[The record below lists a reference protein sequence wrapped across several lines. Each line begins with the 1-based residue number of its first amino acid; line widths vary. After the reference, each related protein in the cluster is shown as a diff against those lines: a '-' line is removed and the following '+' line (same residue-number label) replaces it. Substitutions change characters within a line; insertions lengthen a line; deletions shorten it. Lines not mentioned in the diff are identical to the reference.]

1 MIPNFPL
8 FLNSAAF
15 IPLSTLTLEPSSG
28 SFKPQPVRN
37 TMYTGVMSYVH
48 VGRVPL
54 CTSAGQRTASPSP
67 FSHSNMAFLWT
78 QTMSLGGKR
87 PYLTGRRHV
96 CLKLIVNYLGG
107 GEHRTSQL
115 VEIIYATLSKQREQP
130 TRVPIQK
137 SESFDKH
144 KKDKGAMKLASLC
157 CTRADPKS
165 KEIEN

>member
-107 GEHRTSQL
+107 GGTPHFSTCRNHLCHFVKT
-115 VEIIYATLSKQREQP
+115 
-130 TRVPIQK
+130 
-137 SESFDKH
+137 
-144 KKDKGAMKLASLC
+144 KGA
-157 CTRADPKS
+157 TYQGTHP
-165 KEIEN
+165 EV

>member
-1 MIPNFPL
+1 MHKCRSEDSFTKS
-8 FLNSAAF
+8 FLSFQHGILMDSDYESWRKATLPHWPTSCLLKVNSK
-15 IPLSTLTLEPSSG
+15 L
-28 SFKPQPVRN
+28 
-37 TMYTGVMSYVH
+37 
-48 VGRVPL
+48 
-54 CTSAGQRTASPSP
+54 
-67 FSHSNMAFLWT
+67 
-78 QTMSLGGKR
+78 LG
-87 PYLTGRRHV
+87 
-96 CLKLIVNYLGG
+96 GG